1 MNGYSSDSDSEM
13 EEENN
18 VPPRGLDPEFCKRIQ
33 NMKWRLY
40 QIIILSPELDTPNA
54 QNNELI
60 QMYVNQLEDLYR
72 FLENAQRGGVVE
84 KDLIKFP
91 SELRSENLSVAEWI
105 KNYFRQNGPADTLPY
120 RDYLITTLRVYPF
133 VHHTSMI
140 GKQSIDN
147 EEADE

>member
-72 FLENAQRGGVVE
+72 FLDNAQRVGVVE

-91 SELRSENLSVAEWI
+91 SELRSENLSMAEWI
-105 KNYFRQNGPADTLPY
+105 KKYFKQNGPADTLPY
-120 RDYLITTLRVYPF
+120 RDYLNTTLRVYPF
-133 VHHTSMI
+133 VHHSRMI
-140 GKQSIDN
+140 SEHTID
-147 EEADE
+147 EE